1 MTILSS
7 MTPLAWLKMDTIK
20 RIICILPSS
29 ICCLRGNMSIDIHT
43 TTINRLS
50 ICAHTK
56 KGWGPY
62 GRTVVLKTLP
72 AAPEAPELC
81 VSSAEGTAVHLTI
94 KEKHNNGAPVLDY
107 SIEAIQVC
115 RQVQKDQEGV
125 CCACDVHKHPDY
137 YLSPFEDHPV
147 IEEEQKKSILV
158 GQEYFVCC
166 SSLLS

>member
-1 MTILSS
+1 
-7 MTPLAWLKMDTIK
+7 
-20 RIICILPSS
+20 
-29 ICCLRGNMSIDIHT
+29 MSIDIHT

-62 GRTVVLKTLP
+62 GRAVVLKTLP

-137 YLSPFEDHPV
+137 LHAGYTATT
-147 IEEEQKKSILV
+147 
-158 GQEYFVCC
+158 
-166 SSLLS
+166 